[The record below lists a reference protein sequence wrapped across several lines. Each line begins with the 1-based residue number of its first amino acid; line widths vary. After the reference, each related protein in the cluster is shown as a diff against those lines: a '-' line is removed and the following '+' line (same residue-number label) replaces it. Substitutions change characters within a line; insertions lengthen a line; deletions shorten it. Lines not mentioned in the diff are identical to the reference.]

1 MATAQEYEAYKKYL
15 ATLNISVKEFEKRL
29 QEWCRKMGY

>member
-1 MATAQEYEAYKKYL
+1 MSKASEYEAYKSYL
-15 ATLNISVKEFEKRL
+15 RSLNLPSAEYEKRL